1 LNFFLPKLS
10 QKELDQ
16 VNVNAEIQELN
27 RMVKAGIT
35 PSGERVKELVAAC
48 SQKGKLSSCADEL
61 LLCFINI
68 CKLQEENATE
78 TSPLLREALVIVD
91 SQAG

>member
-1 LNFFLPKLS
+1 
-10 QKELDQ
+10 
-16 VNVNAEIQELN
+16 
-27 RMVKAGIT
+27 MVKAGIT

-48 SQKGKLSSCADEL
+48 NQKGKLNSCADEL

-68 CKLQEENATE
+68 CKLQEESASD
-78 TSPLLREALVIVD
+78 TSAELREALVIVD